1 MSNSQNAIELSKHV
15 LSLSEKV
22 AFMLITASTASI
34 AYILA
39 EVKDG
44 KWNELIYF
52 PIYALCLLA
61 LSFVFGYSHLVKKID
76 ATNQNSLLLQL
87 TNWKNSTNEKNEL
100 LDKMET
106 SLKKAGIFSRLQFI
120 TFIAGIIT
128 YAIFIFLSI
137 FLNK

>member
-52 PIYALCLLA
+52 PIYALSLLA

-76 ATNQNSLLLQL
+76 STNQNSLLL
-87 TNWKNSTNEKNEL
+87 
-100 LDKMET
+100 
-106 SLKKAGIFSRLQFI
+106 
-120 TFIAGIIT
+120 
-128 YAIFIFLSI
+128 
-137 FLNK
+137 

>member
-1 MSNSQNAIELSKHV
+1 
-15 LSLSEKV
+15 
-22 AFMLITASTASI
+22 
-34 AYILA
+34 
-39 EVKDG
+39 
-44 KWNELIYF
+44 
-52 PIYALCLLA
+52 
-61 LSFVFGYSHLVKKID
+61 LVKKID

-87 TNWKNSTNEKNEL
+87 ANWKNSTNEKNEL

>member
-15 LSLSEKV
+15 LGLSEKV

-39 EVKDG
+39 EVKDD

-76 ATNQNSLLLQL
+76 ATNQNSLLLQIAK
-87 TNWKNSTNEKNEL
+87 WKDSTNEKNKLFDE
-100 LDKMET
+100 MER
-106 SLKKAGIFSRLQFI
+106 SGKQASIFSRLQFI
-120 TFIAGIIT
+120 TFIAGIMT
-128 YAIFIFLSI
+128 YAIYIFLTI